1 MGPSPPGPGAVLP
14 TLDQAG
20 AQQQAINTQTAGQQQ
35 AINTSVAGQQA
46 AQNKKTAQQ
55 QQAFNVGSQAGS
67 QYNVNAGPYGSIGY
81 TQTGVGP
88 NGVPTYTANV
98 NMSPAEMELFGGQ
111 TANQLLAGGAA
122 ANLVAGAGY
131 GSQPVSEAVGD
142 ITSGITGGNLAQE
155 VAGLQPYFNM
165 QNEQEQAKLYNQ
177 GISPGTNPEAY
188 NAAMMPFM
196 GAQDST
202 VAQFLAQ
209 QEPVVQQ
216 QAMSEYE
223 LPFQMAMGA
232 IPEIGPTSPTGIAS
246 QVSQPALGPT
256 NVTPTTVGPTTVYPT
271 NELSQLGPM
280 EQAQMQQYQ
289 AQQSQYNA
297 MIAALGG
304 IGAAGVKGAMTP
316 AGAAAATA

>member
-1 MGPSPPGPGAVLP
+1 MGPSPPDPGAVLP
-14 TLDQAG
+14 TLNTAG
-20 AQQQAINTQTAGQQQ
+20 AAQQGVNTQTANQQQ
-35 AINTSVAGQQA
+35 AYNQQTA
-46 AQNKKTAQQ
+46 ATQQ
-55 QQAFNVGSQAGS
+55 QINAATAKKQQGYNVAQQAGS
-67 QYNVNAGPYGSIGY
+67 QYNVNAGPYGGISY
-81 TQTGVGP
+81 QQTGVGP

-98 NMSPAEMELFGGQ
+98 NYSPAEMALFGGQ

-122 ANLVAGAGY
+122 ANLLAGAGY
-131 GSQPVSEAVGD
+131 GSQPVSEAVGN

-155 VAGLQPYFNM
+155 VQGLMPYFNM

-202 VAQFLAQ
+202 IAQFLAQ

-216 QAMSEYE
+216 QAMNEYT
-223 LPFQMAMGA
+223 LPFQMAQGI

-271 NELSQLGPM
+271 NQLAQLGPM
-280 EQAQMQQYQ
+280 EQAQMQNYQ
-289 AQQSQYNA
+289 AKMAQYNA

-304 IGAAGVKGAMTP
+304 VGAAGVKGAMGMPPVPTP
-316 AGAAAATA
+316 A